1 MICVLLVVIGF
12 QCWSFVREA
21 LRYDQ
26 VDFGVYRHGGVAML
40 HGADLYALRVG
51 TLRLPFTY
59 PPAAALLFAPFAW
72 LAQRPEQVVWAV
84 CSILALWYVIQLSLR
99 RYAPPRLGHGALVGL
114 GVFVLVAHSNP
125 VVVGMELGQINI
137 LLALLVLAD
146 FCGVARHASARVA
159 DRDRGGPQADA
170 RIPDRVPARRP
181 PLPRAAVATATCV
194 IVSFVA
200 SAFAP
205 TASLHYWFR
214 GYFAG
219 RAPHG

>member
-1 MICVLLVVIGF
+1 MCALIVVIGCE
-12 QCWSFVREA
+12 CWSFEREA

-26 VDFGVYRHGGVAML
+26 VDFGVYRHGGTAML

-72 LAQRPEQVVWAV
+72 LAQRPEQAGWAV

-99 RYAPPRLGHGALVGL
+99 RYEPPRLGHGVLVGL

-137 LLALLVLAD
+137 FLALLILAD
-146 FCGVARHASARVA
+146 FCWVFPR
-159 DRDRGGPQADA
+159 
-170 RIPDRVPARRP
+170 
-181 PLPRAAVATATCV
+181 LPRGLLIGIAAA
-194 IVSFVA
+194 
-200 SAFAP
+200 
-205 TASLHYWFR
+205 L
-214 GYFAG
+214 
-219 RAPHG
+219 